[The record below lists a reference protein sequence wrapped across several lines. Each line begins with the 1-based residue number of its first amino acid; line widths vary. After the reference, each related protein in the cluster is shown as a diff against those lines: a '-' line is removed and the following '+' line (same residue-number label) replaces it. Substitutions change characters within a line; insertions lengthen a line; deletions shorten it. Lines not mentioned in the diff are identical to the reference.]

1 MHTLFNR
8 RKNPPKPRNIFS
20 DEQGTTAIE
29 FAILGVPFLALLFG
43 IVELAMIFF
52 ISSTTQHALESSARE
67 IRTGELLEA
76 GEGLTKL
83 RDNICLEMTNVGDC
97 DNLRIDV
104 ITTNTG
110 KFTDLSLPVSPTP
123 TVCTGT
129 AQEISDC
136 EDAAA
141 AAAPV
146 MPADNWACTSGGD
159 VVMIRIQY
167 VHPLS
172 VPSALTKLSNSTGN
186 TRIIS
191 HTTAF
196 KNEPFATACT
206 P

>member
-1 MHTLFNR
+1 MFALFNST
-8 RKNPPKPRNIFS
+8 RNNLKRPNIIR

-67 IRTGELLEA
+67 IRTGELLGA
-76 GEGLTKL
+76 GQGLAELKT
-83 RDNICLEMTNVGDC
+83 NICTEMTTVGDC
-97 DNLRIDV
+97 DNLRIDIV
-104 ITTNTG
+104 STNTG
-110 KFTDLSLPVSPTP
+110 KFTDLSLATSPTP

-146 MPADNWACTSGGD
+146 MPADVWTCTSGGD

-167 VHPLS
+167 VHTLS
-172 VPSALTKLSNSTGN
+172 VPSALTKLANSTGN

-196 KNEPFATACT
+196 KNEPFSTACT